1 LAVFPR
7 SIDLQAMIILNDFP
21 AMSLVTP
28 KPIPLLA
35 PVTMIVLSYS
45 AIFFVRKRS
54 YFVLFYELLIF
65 IIQMKECS
73 RFKANQ

>member
-45 AIFFVRKRS
+45 AIFFV
-54 YFVLFYELLIF
+54 
-65 IIQMKECS
+65 
-73 RFKANQ
+73 